1 MPIPPLEPL
10 DEYFPYL
17 CRMVAKTSWLPHPD
31 TVRALGRAAFPTSR
45 ARKHHPLFSISDNE
59 KPVRMY
65 DDNITPTWAV
75 LWAHG
80 IVDADSSQKRSGWTF
95 AHTWPSPASDDVNS
109 YTHLANLVMIPEC
122 FASLTD
128 KKGPLTGYL
137 RWHAWTVYGW
147 KPDPVKP
154 PEMPVDYN
162 KIQWRY
168 FLKCDAPRT
177 VIATRLAKLDNKRV
191 RILKKLAQR
200 NSACS
205 ST

>member
-1 MPIPPLEPL
+1 
-10 DEYFPYL
+10 
-17 CRMVAKTSWLPHPD
+17 MVAKTSWLPHPD
-31 TVRALGRAAFPTSR
+31 TVRALKRPAFPTSH

-65 DDNITPTWAV
+65 DDNITPTWAM

-80 IVDADSSQKRSGWTF
+80 IVDADGSQKRSGWTF
-95 AHTWPSPASDDVNS
+95 SHIWPSPASVDVNS

-128 KKGPLTGYL
+128 KNGPLTGYL

-147 KPDPVKP
+147 KPDHVKP

-162 KIQWRY
+162 NI
-168 FLKCDAPRT
+168 LPKCDAPGT
-177 VIATRLAKLDNKRV
+177 VIATRLAKLGNKRV
-191 RILKKLAQR
+191 RILKEIAKI
-200 NSACS
+200 NSSLVC
-205 ST
+205 